1 MHVTLDFSLVR
12 EGWRVGEGFGE
23 RVAAVREK
31 VSAVGL
37 LQISVFKKSGC
48 HAKMQAGPGRETAPR
63 LFALLRN
70 GAALLRRGATYKGW

>member
-1 MHVTLDFSLVR
+1 MRVTLDFSWLGTG
-12 EGWRVGEGFGE
+12 EGLGEGFGKW
-23 RVAAVREK
+23 VAAVREK
-31 VSAVGL
+31 VSAVVL

-48 HAKMQAGPGRETAPR
+48 HARMQAGPGRETLPR